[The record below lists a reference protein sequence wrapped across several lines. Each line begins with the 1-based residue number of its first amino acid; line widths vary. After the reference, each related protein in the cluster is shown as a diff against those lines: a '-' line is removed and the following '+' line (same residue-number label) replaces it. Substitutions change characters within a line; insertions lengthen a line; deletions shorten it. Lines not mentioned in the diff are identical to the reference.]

1 VADPVPV
8 LHRLAASNIVVGH
21 TDFLFLPLPPPWR
34 ITRAVVTPEVRTTV
48 RSGARTWVA
57 SGETRHV
64 VFDRDRNVGLELVVR
79 IGTGPPRLPRRVREL
94 LDEGGAFCN
103 GHEARYRIVRRGRGF
118 LMRGEEQILAV
129 AFRCPVTQ
137 RGVAVEIGGACA
149 EGELRRFLAA
159 MAGLE
164 CH

>member
-1 VADPVPV
+1 MADRVPV
-8 LHRLAASNIVVGH
+8 LHRLAARNVVVGH
-21 TDFLFLPLPPPWR
+21 TDFLSLPLPLPWR
-34 ITRAVVTPEVRTTV
+34 ITPAVVTPEVQTTL
-48 RSGARTWVA
+48 RAAARTWVA

-64 VFDRDRNVGLELVVR
+64 VFDRARNLGLALVVR
-79 IGTGPPRLPRRVREL
+79 IGTGSPRLPRRAREV
-94 LDEGGAFCN
+94 LDEGWALCN

-118 LMRGEEQILAV
+118 LMPGDEQILAV

-137 RGVAVEIGGACA
+137 RGVAIEIGGACA
-149 EGELRRFLAA
+149 EGDLRLFLAA